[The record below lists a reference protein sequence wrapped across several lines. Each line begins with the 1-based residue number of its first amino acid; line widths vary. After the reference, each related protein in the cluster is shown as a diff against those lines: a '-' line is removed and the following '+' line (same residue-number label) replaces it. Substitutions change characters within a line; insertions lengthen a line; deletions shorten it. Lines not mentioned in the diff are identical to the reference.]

1 MKRKKTRNPDKIAL
15 REEKRIQRR
24 NVRLLEKKKQ
34 KKIFTRNNI
43 IIAIIVIFI
52 GAIGIN
58 NFYKGYLL
66 KRNGQ
71 CIVGTIYETGRRF
84 TQYYKFKI
92 RERYYYGHTITDN
105 DKKVGDSLIIVYL
118 PSNPEINSSITGC
131 DFK

>member
-24 NVRLLEKKKQ
+24 NARLLEKKKQ

-58 NFYKGYLL
+58 NFY
-66 KRNGQ
+66 
-71 CIVGTIYETGRRF
+71 TGRRF